1 QLTLISVSGSAENL
15 GRASG
20 EALGERI
27 RFLSSA
33 MGLAPGLQNPARADQ
48 RAGCLAAIR
57 PQHRAEIAATAAASG
72 LAEAK
77 LATAHLVIECMC
89 SAIAVLPDQDRPLR
103 VARNMDFFPA
113 DLLGAQTLVQVW
125 RPDDGRRA

>member
-1 QLTLISVSGSAENL
+1 
-15 GRASG
+15 
-20 EALGERI
+20 
-27 RFLSSA
+27 
-33 MGLAPGLQNPARADQ
+33 
-48 RAGCLAAIR
+48 AIR

-125 RPDDGRRA
+125 RPDDGRRAVASIGWPGFSGVISGMSDAGLSACILLNFAGAGMPPAEPLPLVAR